1 MTNPN
6 FTPAQL
12 IAIRDGLFG
21 TLDSDFN
28 YGMGKPKRQAAI
40 AKWQKATNFDALMQR
55 AKKQEAQQTLN
66 TPAMSALVHPAF
78 IPAGDITTLAKTL
91 NIEPEAFFAPAPVTL
106 TVTCENSGAP
116 YYKNCYTVQGIE
128 LEALSP
134 ALTDVIEH
142 IIDDNL
148 PDGKTGLLII
158 TTLTPDSVE
167 HDFARFDHNTN
178 DNCLSGI
185 QCPCCGNNEAFNIDT
200 LGIHADDVD
209 PMMSQSGIMR
219 AASEGELESYTFS
232 AHYTDDGTEDVAG
245 DSEFAPDGEASCC
258 DCGYTRKTSAF
269 YATHPDKWTG
279 E

>member
-1 MTNPN
+1 
-6 FTPAQL
+6 
-12 IAIRDGLFG
+12 
-21 TLDSDFN
+21 
-28 YGMGKPKRQAAI
+28 
-40 AKWQKATNFDALMQR
+40 
-55 AKKQEAQQTLN
+55 
-66 TPAMSALVHPAF
+66 
-78 IPAGDITTLAKTL
+78 
-91 NIEPEAFFAPAPVTL
+91 
-106 TVTCENSGAP
+106 
-116 YYKNCYTVQGIE
+116 VQGIE

-245 DSEFAPDGEASCC
+245 DSEFAPDGDTSCC

-269 YATHPDKWTG
+269 YATHPDEWTG